1 MEAPI
6 MPQPARL
13 PFVPGMTTAR
23 THGPMEDPMII
34 RTLDEVI
41 GTERDVAGEGWRS
54 RRLLLKRDAMGFS
67 LHDTVV
73 EAGWEKEMEYANH
86 LEACY
91 LLQGEA
97 EITDLASGQ
106 QYQLGPGR
114 STPSRT
120 TTAIGCSED
129 ELRLVCV
136 FNPALSGPEVH
147 VDGGFELSGI
157 TIEPRAPRSRKNA
170 WRSRR
175 HRPAPGQMLQPS
187 GRCSH
192 GRRRRID

>member
-1 MEAPI
+1 
-6 MPQPARL
+6 
-13 PFVPGMTTAR
+13 
-23 THGPMEDPMII
+23 MII

-91 LLQGEA
+91 LMQGEA
-97 EITDLASGQ
+97 EITDLATGQ
-106 QYQLGPGR
+106 RYQLGPGAVYALDAYDR
-114 STPSRT
+114 HRLHAKT
-120 TTAIGCSED
+120 

-136 FNPALSGPEVH
+136 FNPALAGGETHNES
-147 VDGGFELSGI
+147 GGFE
-157 TIEPRAPRSRKNA
+157 RAPE
-170 WRSRR
+170 
-175 HRPAPGQMLQPS
+175 
-187 GRCSH
+187 
-192 GRRRRID
+192 